1 MTQTA
6 SFLQEILIW
15 DTYGWYCVLT
25 WYVI

>member
-25 WYVI
+25 